1 MHEKQNVINENM
13 ESDIVCRL
21 VHQKFCCV
29 LEEGTALETLWE
41 RARAQAEPCSLALV
55 LQATALGL
63 FSFCIQ
69 RKEASLI
76 IIYRSGYFKLTFACL
91 LAWNSWSRHC
101 LELAVLF
108 LLAGC
113 CSRYVEGGAD

>member
-1 MHEKQNVINENM
+1 M

-41 RARAQAEPCSLALV
+41 RARAQAEPCSLALA

-76 IIYRSGYFKLTFACL
+76 IYRSGYFKLTFACL
-91 LAWNSWSRHC
+91 LAIHIHWVVGRTLYC
-101 LELAVLF
+101 AYYM
-108 LLAGC
+108 C
-113 CSRYVEGGAD
+113 T